1 MRTLLLA
8 TLLIS
13 LAVIPACKRKP
24 PTLEAID
31 VIDRRTNL
39 EIQPPIERDLTQIRE
54 RGSLVVLAPYNS
66 TTYFIYQGEPLG
78 YEYELLRAF
87 AKDLGVPMKIVVA
100 TDPTSIFPLLNS
112 GDGDIAAARLIP
124 PKQPDVQS
132 HVTFTNA
139 LYRTEPALVH
149 QEQ

>member
-8 TLLIS
+8 ITILCLLF
-13 LAVIPACKRKP
+13 IPSCKRKP
-24 PTLEAID
+24 PSLEAID

-39 EIQPPIERDLTQIRE
+39 EIQPPIDRDLAQIRE

-87 AKDLGVPMKIVVA
+87 AKDLGVPLKMVVA

-139 LYRTEPALVH
+139 LYRTEPALV
-149 QEQ
+149 